1 MQIRDFSLWTVWS
14 ILHLLDNSGNLM
26 PFILFSSKSN
36 LDVKERYQKVIKAVT
51 ESVTSV
57 SYNLHHN
64 NISPKDL

>member
-26 PFILFSSKSN
+26 PFILFSSKFN